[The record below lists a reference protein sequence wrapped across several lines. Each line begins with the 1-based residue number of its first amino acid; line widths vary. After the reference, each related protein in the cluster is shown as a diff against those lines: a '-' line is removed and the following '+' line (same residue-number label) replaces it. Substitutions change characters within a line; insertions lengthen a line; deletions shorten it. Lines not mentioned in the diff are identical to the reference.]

1 MSADKKEQPDKSKR
15 VTKPLPKWKD
25 LKNTNNELGAAGGT
39 GAAADVHLTPVGCP
53 ATNVC

>member
-15 VTKPLPKWKD
+15 VTKPLPKRKD
-25 LKNTNNELGAAGGT
+25 LKKTNNELGATGGT